1 MTPTATPASPGPF
14 LARSSDLRR
23 PLSKHTL
30 AGRLGYSQLG
40 LLATTKHK
48 ETQQNKGREAGRQVV
63 SGGRNCY
70 RSLSARNK
78 GKRSPECGRK
88 DLYLPVFL
96 IPQLNSLPR
105 FAVSRGLQRD
115 FSPCCDSE
123 ACEAAAYAIK

>member
-23 PLSKHTL
+23 PLSKRTL

-70 RSLSARNK
+70 RSLSLPGTKENVLQSAA
-78 GKRSPECGRK
+78 GRI
-88 DLYLPVFL
+88 YTS
-96 IPQLNSLPR
+96 QS
-105 FAVSRGLQRD
+105 S
-115 FSPCCDSE
+115 
-123 ACEAAAYAIK
+123 